1 MVDTMP
7 GFNVFA
13 GADLT
18 GSMGLLHH
26 PEHPPKIILNSFYYV
41 VGDQVLRFFLTGDKY
56 FDLQHKDGWQVRRQ
70 PYSSVKSL

>member
-26 PEHPPKIILNSFYYV
+26 PEHPPKIILNSF
-41 VGDQVLRFFLTGDKY
+41 
-56 FDLQHKDGWQVRRQ
+56 
-70 PYSSVKSL
+70 